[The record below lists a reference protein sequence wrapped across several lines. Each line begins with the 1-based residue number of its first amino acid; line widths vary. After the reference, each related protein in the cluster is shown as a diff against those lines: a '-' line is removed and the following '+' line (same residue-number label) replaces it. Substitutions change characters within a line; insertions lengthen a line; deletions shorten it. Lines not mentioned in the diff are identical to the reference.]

1 MLFRRV
7 RGDTMVSTVE
17 ATYRIDLNVRGDA
30 LLGNLLDDRGF
41 DSLSQLLKAYR
52 RKAIEF
58 GRDRRLFLCFHE
70 EDRPQVR
77 GFRLMAKNPNLK
89 FFFIDDSVRTPINS
103 SDATYVASRIREKIA
118 RASVLV
124 CLIGN
129 ATAWRDWVDWE
140 IREANDQGKGL
151 CGVRLQGSRGQI
163 PPRLRELDAP
173 IARWDLGEIVAAI
186 ECAAARRS

>member
-1 MLFRRV
+1 MFRQV
-7 RGDTMVSTVE
+7 RGDTLVFTIE
-17 ATYRIDLNVRGDA
+17 ARYNIDLNVRGDA

-41 DSLSQLLKAYR
+41 ASLNQLLKAYR
-52 RKAIEF
+52 GQATEF

-70 EDRPQVR
+70 EDRQQIG
-77 GFRLMAKNPNLK
+77 GFRLMARNPNLD
-89 FFFIDDSVRTPINS
+89 FFFIDDSVRTPIDSANAS
-103 SDATYVASRIREKIA
+103 YVAGRIREKIN

-140 IREANDQGKGL
+140 IETAAEMGKGL
-151 CGVRLQGSRGQI
+151 CGVRLRGSRGPAPQ
-163 PPRLRELDAP
+163 RLGEMGAP
-173 IARWDLGEIVAAI
+173 IARWDLGEIIAVI